1 MYWNIKF
8 RTLLLINAII
18 INEKYRNILVIEITI
33 YFATKNLIRLCPLAI
48 AILIV
53 ESVYSLEKKMTE
65 NIRTISQKKYR
76 NKMWLSLLFLQS
88 MGVLYRYKHEQEIQQ
103 FLLFYMFR
111 LNLNLIPQ
119 IVADRLW
126 RKFQRLLKIKAKVK
140 YNAFV

>member
-1 MYWNIKF
+1 MLNITHNISVIPINAPIIIQF
-8 RTLLLINAII
+8 SPAIFSIGNSCIGILNFAHSIINAII

-65 NIRTISQKKYR
+65 NIRTISQKIQY
-76 NKMWLSLLFLQS
+76 KMWLSLLFLQS

-103 FLLFYMFR
+103 FLLF
-111 LNLNLIPQ
+111 PC
-119 IVADRLW
+119 
-126 RKFQRLLKIKAKVK
+126 
-140 YNAFV
+140 FV